1 MARMY
6 PVLDETQLSALSAD
20 KRDGEVRVYR
30 ACRDALDDSWLVKYR
45 LQITTDERP
54 PRDVEADFA
63 LFHQNLGIL
72 VIEVKGG
79 RHIDYDA
86 ETEKWHAT
94 GPDAGPQ
101 KLDPVGQAKKAKY
114 VILSELQADPRWGA
128 RRIHLE
134 HAVFFPHI
142 DDVERLG
149 GPELKSWQIG
159 GHRELAWFK
168 KWVETCLGS
177 HRGDQERPL
186 GPQGISLAEELFCR
200 SRTARSLLS
209 TDLAEEEVVRLR
221 LTEQQAVIFEYLTYH
236 PRALITGGAGT
247 GKTLL
252 ALMRAKDLAR
262 EQKRTLLLCFNA
274 PLGDHLKAIVEKES
288 LQEFLHAMTFHE
300 LCKYGIK
307 RALQEKSTDT
317 LAEAR
322 RAYPRGDEANVQLPD
337 ALARSVLELTDWRY
351 DAILIDEAQDFRPEF
366 DVSIEVLLQDEATSL
381 LYLFCDVNQAIYT
394 KPSLG
399 LVRTPPYI
407 LKKNC
412 RNTRFIHDAAI
423 RFYRGEAMVPPPIPG
438 AEIELLTG
446 AGPDKQADRIRVQLA
461 TLLSKEDVRPEQIVV
476 LIAPSAR
483 KRFYYDLLRPL
494 SLPKPTKWS
503 FEEHR
508 QQDTLLVDTVMRFK
522 GLEADAVFVW
532 GLDDIEPQERRELLY
547 VALTRAKSRLYLVGT
562 DTACRSVLQVAD
574 EVSALPS

>member
-1 MARMY
+1 MAKMY
-6 PVLDETQLSALSAD
+6 PVLDESQLNALSAD
-20 KRDGEVRVYR
+20 KRDGEARVYR
-30 ACRDALDDSWLVKYR
+30 ACRDSLDDSWLVKYR

-63 LFHQNLGIL
+63 LFHPSLGIL

-86 ETEKWHAT
+86 ETERWSAT
-94 GPDAGPQ
+94 GSDASPQ

-114 VILSELQADPRWGA
+114 AVLSELHADPRWVA
-128 RRIHLE
+128 RRIHAE

-142 DDVERLG
+142 DEVERLG
-149 GPELKSWQIG
+149 GPELKLWQRG
-159 GHRELAWFK
+159 GHRELAGFK
-168 KWVETCLGS
+168 KWAETCLHS

-186 GPQGISLAEELFCR
+186 GPQGIVLAEELFCR

-209 TDLAEEEVVRLR
+209 TDLAEEEAVRLR
-221 LTEQQAVIFEYLTYH
+221 LTEQQAAIFEHLTYH
-236 PRALITGGAGT
+236 PRALISGGAGT

-274 PLGDHLKAIVEKES
+274 PLAAHLKAIVEKDG

-307 RALQEKSTDT
+307 RAFQEKSVDT

-322 RAYPRGDEANVQLPD
+322 RAHPQGDEANVLFPD
-337 ALARSVLELTDWRY
+337 ALARSSLELMDWRY
-351 DAILIDEAQDFRPEF
+351 DALLIDEAQDFRPEF
-366 DVSIEVLLQDEATSL
+366 DMIELLLNDETTSL
-381 LYLFCDVNQAIYT
+381 LYLFCDVNQAVYT

-399 LVRTPPYI
+399 LVRTPPYV

-412 RNTRFIHDAAI
+412 RNTRFIHDAAM
-423 RFYRGEAMVPPPIPG
+423 RFYQGEAMVPPPIPG

-446 AGPDKQADRIRVQLA
+446 AGPDKQAERLRVEL
-461 TLLSKEDVRPEQIVV
+461 TNLLSREKIRPEQIAV
-476 LIAPSAR
+476 LIAPSVR

-494 SLPKPTKWS
+494 SLPRPTKWS

-522 GLEADAVFVW
+522 GLEADAVFIW
-532 GLDDIEPQERRELLY
+532 GLDDIEPQDRRELLY

-562 DTACRSVLQVAD
+562 ETACRTVLQQAVGTA
-574 EVSALPS
+574 A

>member
-6 PVLDETQLSALSAD
+6 PVLDEAQLTALSAD

-30 ACRDALDDSWLVKYR
+30 ACRDSLDDSWLVKYR

-63 LFHQNLGIL
+63 LFHPSLGVL
-72 VIEVKGG
+72 VLEVKGG
-79 RHIDYDA
+79 QNIDYDA
-86 ETEKWHAT
+86 ATERWRST
-94 GPDAGPQ
+94 GPDSLNET
-101 KLDPVGQAKKAKY
+101 LDPVGQAKKAKY
-114 VILSELQADPRWGA
+114 AILNELHADPRWEP

-134 HAVFFPHI
+134 HAVLFPHI

-149 GPELKSWQIG
+149 GPELKSWQRG

-168 KWVETCLGS
+168 QWVESCLRS

-186 GPQGISLAEELFCR
+186 GPQGIALAEELFCR
-200 SRTARSLLS
+200 SRTARSLLA
-209 TDLAEEEVVRLR
+209 TDLAAEEAVRLR

-236 PRALITGGAGT
+236 SRALISGGAGT

-252 ALMRAKDLAR
+252 ALMRAKELAR

-274 PLGDHLKAIVEKES
+274 PLGAHLKTLVQQAG

-300 LCKYGIK
+300 LCSYGIK
-307 RALQEKSTDT
+307 RAWHEKSVDT
-317 LAEAR
+317 LADAQ
-322 RAYPRGDEANVQLPD
+322 RAHPRGDEANVQQPD
-337 ALARSVLELTDWRY
+337 ALARSILLLTDWRY
-351 DAILIDEAQDFRPEF
+351 DAILIDEAQDFRREYELP
-366 DVSIEVLLQDEATSL
+366 IELLLHDEATSL
-381 LYLFCDVNQAIYT
+381 LYLFCDVNQAVYT
-394 KPSLG
+394 KPSLA
-399 LVRTPPYI
+399 LVSTPPYP

-412 RNTRFIHDAAI
+412 RNTRFIHDAAM
-423 RFYRGEAMVPPPIPG
+423 RFYQGEAMVPPPIPG
-438 AEIELLTG
+438 AEITLLTG
-446 AGPDKQADRIRVQLA
+446 AGADKQAERLRVEVTNLI
-461 TLLSKEDVRPEQIVV
+461 SKEKIRPEQIAV

-494 SLPKPTKWS
+494 SLPRPIKWS

-508 QQDTLLVDTVMRFK
+508 QPNTLLLDTVQRFK
-522 GLEADAVFVW
+522 GLEADAVFIW
-532 GLDDIEPQERRELLY
+532 GLDDVEPQDRRELLY

-562 DTACRSVLQVAD
+562 ETACRTVLQQA
-574 EVSALPS
+574 AGTTA

>member
-6 PVLDETQLSALSAD
+6 PVLDETQLNALSAD
-20 KRDGEVRVYR
+20 KRDGEARVYR
-30 ACRDALDDSWLVKYR
+30 ACRDSLDDSWLVKYR
-45 LQITTDERP
+45 LQITTDEHP

-63 LFHQNLGIL
+63 LFHPNLGIL

-86 ETEKWHAT
+86 ETEEWHAT

-114 VILSELQADPRWGA
+114 VILSELQAAPRWEP

-149 GPELKSWQIG
+149 GPELKSWQRG
-159 GHRELAWFK
+159 GRRELAWFK
-168 KWVETCLGS
+168 KWVETCLSS

-186 GPQGISLAEELFCR
+186 GQQGLALAEELFCR

-209 TDLAEEEVVRLR
+209 TDMTEEEAVRLR
-221 LTEQQAVIFEYLTYH
+221 LTEQQAVIFDHLTYH
-236 PRALITGGAGT
+236 TRALITGGAGT

-274 PLGDHLKAIVEKES
+274 PLGDHLKAIVEKEG

-307 RALQEKSTDT
+307 RALQEKSSDT
-317 LAEAR
+317 LSEAR

-337 ALARSVLELTDWRY
+337 ALARSVLELADWRY

-366 DVSIEVLLQDEATSL
+366 HVSIELLLQNENTSL
-381 LYLFCDVNQAIYT
+381 LYLFCDVNQAVYT

-399 LVRTPPYI
+399 LVSTPPYI

-412 RNTRFIHDAAI
+412 RNTRFIHDASM

-446 AGPDKQADRIRVQLA
+446 AGPDKQAERLRVQLA
-461 TLLSKEDVRPEQIVV
+461 TLLSKENVRAEQIAV

-494 SLPKPTKWS
+494 SLPRPAKWS

-508 QQDTLLVDTVMRFK
+508 QQDALLVDTVMRFK

-562 DTACRSVLQVAD
+562 DTACRGVLQMPDQGSVL
-574 EVSALPS
+574 PS